1 MSTTAASTNLER
13 EAKLQ
18 APAGFRL
25 PELGGDGLVATGM
38 DPQRLVTVYVDT
50 PDLRIARWGSSLRYR
65 QGEGHDNGWTVK
77 LPSPT
82 NGSQLVRTE
91 VNFEGDDARKLPTA
105 AADLLRAYVRG
116 QELAPVARL
125 HTVRRG
131 VEIGDDAG
139 RRLAVVTDDEVS
151 VMDGRRV
158 ASRFRELEVELDPQA
173 EDDLSERLIDRLTRA
188 GAGPLDNVPKLV
200 RALGP
205 RAASPPDVEVAE
217 VDQDATVAE
226 VVRRELATSV
236 VRLLRHDAGVRL
248 GEDPEAVHQA
258 RVATRRVRSALRT
271 FRDVLDPEWGG
282 SLRGRLK
289 QVAGGLGAVRDTEV
303 LRDRLRSSGRSL
315 PEGDREGLE
324 ELVTMLESTRDE
336 ARERLLAAIR
346 EPTYVALL
354 DELVEAARE
363 PRVLEDAAG
372 APAVSELASALERPW
387 THLEHAVEG
396 AREDASDASLHAVR
410 IRAKRA
416 RYAAEAVS
424 PVFGKRAVA
433 FADAAA
439 DLQDVLGDHQDSV
452 VARAWLRT
460 AAQDGAD
467 AFVAG
472 ELAAIEAQAA
482 AEARAAWPKAWK
494 ALSRKRLRF
503 WV

>member
-1 MSTTAASTNLER
+1 VSTTAASTNLER

-25 PELGGDGLVATGM
+25 PELSGDGLVATGM
-38 DPQRLVTVYVDT
+38 EPQRLVTVYVDT
-50 PDLRIARWGSSLRYR
+50 PDLRIARWGSSLRHR
-65 QGEGHDNGWTVK
+65 HGEGQERGWTVK

-82 NGSQLVRTE
+82 NGTQLVRTE

-125 HTVRRG
+125 QTVRRG

-158 ASRFRELEVELDPQA
+158 ASRFRELEVELDPEA
-173 EDDLSERLIDRLTRA
+173 DDRLSEILIDRLTQA

-205 RAASPPDVEVAE
+205 RAASPPDVEVSE
-217 VDQDATVAE
+217 LDEHATVAD

-271 FRDVLDPEWGG
+271 FRDVLEPEWGR
-282 SLRGRLK
+282 SLRDRSK
-289 QVAGGLGAVRDTEV
+289 EVADGLGAVRDTEV
-303 LRDRLRSSGRSL
+303 LRDRLRSREASL
-315 PEGDREGLE
+315 PGGDRKALE
-324 ELVTMLESTRDE
+324 ELVTFLESTRNE
-336 ARERLLAAIR
+336 ARDRLLAAIR
-346 EPTYVALL
+346 EETYVDLL

-363 PRVLEDAAG
+363 PRVLEETAG
-372 APAVSELASALERPW
+372 APAASELRSALERPW
-387 THLEHAVEG
+387 QHLEHAVEG

-424 PVFGKRAVA
+424 PVFGKRAEA
-433 FADAAA
+433 FAQAAA
-439 DLQDVLGDHQDSV
+439 RLQDVLGDHQDSV
-452 VARAWLRT
+452 GARAWLRE
-460 AAQDGAD
+460 AVEDGAD

-503 WV
+503 WA

>member
-1 MSTTAASTNLER
+1 VSTTAASTNLER

-38 DPQRLVTVYVDT
+38 EPQRLVTVYVDT
-50 PDLRIARWGSSLRYR
+50 PDLRIARWGSSLRHR
-65 QGEGHDNGWTVK
+65 RGEGQRKGWTVK

-91 VNFEGDDARKLPTA
+91 VNFEGDDASKLPTA

-116 QELAPVARL
+116 QELTPVARL
-125 HTVRRG
+125 QTVRRG
-131 VEIGDDAG
+131 VVIGDDAG

-158 ASRFRELEVELDPQA
+158 ASRFRELEVELDPEA
-173 EDDLSERLIDRLTRA
+173 DDALSEILIDRLTQA

-217 VDQDATVAE
+217 LDEDATVAD
-226 VVRRELATSV
+226 VVRGELATSV

-248 GEDPEAVHQA
+248 GEDAEAVHQA

-282 SLRGRLK
+282 SLRDRLK
-289 QVAGGLGAVRDTEV
+289 QVADALGAVRDTEV
-303 LRDRLRSSGRSL
+303 LRDRLRSREPSL
-315 PEGDREGLE
+315 PGGDRQALE
-324 ELVTMLESTRDE
+324 ELVTTLESTRDE
-336 ARERLLAAIR
+336 ARKRLLAAIR
-346 EPTYVALL
+346 EETYVDLL
-354 DELVEAARE
+354 DELVEGARE

-372 APAVSELASALERPW
+372 APAASELRPALERPW
-387 THLEHAVEG
+387 RHLEHAVER
-396 AREDASDASLHAVR
+396 ALEDASDASLHAVR

-424 PVFGKRAVA
+424 PVFGKRAEG
-433 FADAAA
+433 FAKAAA
-439 DLQDVLGDHQDSV
+439 RLQDVLGDHQDSV
-452 VARAWLRT
+452 VARAWLRE
-460 AAQDGAD
+460 AAEGGAD

-482 AEARAAWPKAWK
+482 ADARAAWPKAWK

-503 WV
+503 WA

>member
-1 MSTTAASTNLER
+1 VSTKAASTNLER

-38 DPQRLVTVYVDT
+38 EPRRLVTVYVDT
-50 PDLRIARWGSSLRYR
+50 PDLRIARWGSSLRHR
-65 QGEGHDNGWTVK
+65 HGEGQERGWTVK

-125 HTVRRG
+125 QTVRRG
-131 VEIGDDAG
+131 VEIGDDEG

-158 ASRFRELEVELDPQA
+158 ASRFRELEVELDPEA
-173 EDDLSERLIDRLTRA
+173 DDGLSEILIDRLTQA

-217 VDQDATVAE
+217 LEEDATVAD

-271 FRDVLDPEWGG
+271 FRDVIDPEWGR
-282 SLRGRLK
+282 SLRDRLK
-289 QVAGGLGAVRDTEV
+289 GVADALGAVRDTEV
-303 LRDRLRSSGRSL
+303 LRDSLRSREPSL
-315 PEGDREGLE
+315 PEGDRKALE
-324 ELVTMLESTRDE
+324 ELVTMLETTRDE
-336 ARERLLAAIR
+336 ARERLLAAIG
-346 EPTYVALL
+346 EETYVELL
-354 DELVEAARE
+354 DELVEAARD

-372 APAVSELASALERPW
+372 APATSELRSALERPW
-387 THLEHAVEG
+387 QHLEHAVEG
-396 AREDASDASLHAVR
+396 AKEDASDASLHAVR

-424 PVFGKRAVA
+424 PVFGKRAEA
-433 FADAAA
+433 FAKAAA
-439 DLQDVLGDHQDSV
+439 ELQDVLGDHQDSV
-452 VARAWLRT
+452 VAREWLRV
-460 AAQDGAD
+460 AAEGGAD

-472 ELAAIEAQAA
+472 ELAATEAQAA

>member
-1 MSTTAASTNLER
+1 MSATAASTNLER

-38 DPQRLVTVYVDT
+38 EPRRLVTVYVDT
-50 PDLRIARWGSSLRYR
+50 PDLRIARWGSSLRHR
-65 QGEGHDNGWTVK
+65 QGEGWTVK

-105 AADLLRAYVRG
+105 AADLVRAFVRG

-125 HTVRRG
+125 QTLRRG
-131 VEIGDDAG
+131 VEIGDDVG

-158 ASRFRELEVELDPQA
+158 ASRFRELEVELDPEA
-173 EDDLSERLIDRLTRA
+173 DDDLSEILIDRLTQA

-217 VDQDATVAE
+217 LDEHATVAD

-271 FRDVLDPEWGG
+271 FRDVIEPDWGR
-282 SLRGRLK
+282 SLRGRL
-289 QVAGGLGAVRDTEV
+289 QAGGRH
-303 LRDRLRSSGRSL
+303 
-315 PEGDREGLE
+315 
-324 ELVTMLESTRDE
+324 
-336 ARERLLAAIR
+336 AR
-346 EPTYVALL
+346 
-354 DELVEAARE
+354 
-363 PRVLEDAAG
+363 G
-372 APAVSELASALERPW
+372 
-387 THLEHAVEG
+387 
-396 AREDASDASLHAVR
+396 
-410 IRAKRA
+410 RA
-416 RYAAEAVS
+416 RYRGPARPAPLE
-424 PVFGKRAVA
+424 GAVA
-433 FADAAA
+433 
-439 DLQDVLGDHQDSV
+439 
-452 VARAWLRT
+452 ARARS
-460 AAQDGAD
+460 QGS
-467 AFVAG
+467 G
-472 ELAAIEAQAA
+472 
-482 AEARAAWPKAWK
+482 
-494 ALSRKRLRF
+494 
-503 WV
+503 

>member
-1 MSTTAASTNLER
+1 VSTTAASTNLER

-38 DPQRLVTVYVDT
+38 EPQRLVTVYVDT

-65 QGEGHDNGWTVK
+65 QGEGQDKGWTVK

-125 HTVRRG
+125 QTVRRG
-131 VEIGDDAG
+131 VEIDDDAG

-158 ASRFRELEVELDPQA
+158 ASRFRELEVELDPEA
-173 EDDLSERLIDRLTRA
+173 DDDLSEILIDRLTQA
-188 GAGPLDNVPKLV
+188 GAGPIDNVPKLV

-217 VDQDATVAE
+217 LDEHATVAD

-271 FRDVLDPEWGG
+271 FRDVIEPDWGR
-282 SLRGRLK
+282 SLRDRLK
-289 QVAGGLGAVRDTEV
+289 GVADRLGAVRDTEV
-303 LRDRLRSSGRSL
+303 LCDRLRSREPSL
-315 PEGDREGLE
+315 PEGDRKGLA
-324 ELVTMLESTRDE
+324 ELVTILEMARDE
-336 ARERLLAAIR
+336 AREQLLEAIR

-363 PRVLEDAAG
+363 PRVLEGAAG
-372 APAVSELASALERPW
+372 APAASELRSALERPW
-387 THLEHAVEG
+387 VHLEHAVER

-424 PVFGKRAVA
+424 PVFGKPAA
-433 FADAAA
+433 GFAEAAA
-439 DLQDVLGDHQDSV
+439 RLQDVLGEHQDSV
-452 VARAWLRT
+452 VARAWLRET
-460 AAQDGAD
+460 AASGAD

-472 ELAAIEAQAA
+472 ELSAIEAQAA
-482 AEARAAWPKAWK
+482 AAARATWPKVWK

-503 WV
+503 WA

>member
-1 MSTTAASTNLER
+1 VSTTAASTNLER

-25 PELGGDGLVATGM
+25 PELSGDGLVATGM
-38 DPQRLVTVYVDT
+38 EPQRLVTVYVDT
-50 PDLRIARWGSSLRYR
+50 PDLRIARWGSSLRHR
-65 QGEGHDNGWTVK
+65 HGEGQERGWTVK

-82 NGSQLVRTE
+82 NGTQLVRTE

-125 HTVRRG
+125 QTVRRG

-158 ASRFRELEVELDPQA
+158 ASRFRELEVELDPEA
-173 EDDLSERLIDRLTRA
+173 DDRLSEILIDRLTQA

-205 RAASPPDVEVAE
+205 RAASPPDVEVSE
-217 VDQDATVAE
+217 LDDHATVAD

-271 FRDVLDPEWGG
+271 FRDVLEPEWGR
-282 SLRGRLK
+282 SLRDRLK
-289 QVAGGLGAVRDTEV
+289 GVADGLGAVRDTEV
-303 LRDRLRSSGRSL
+303 LRDRLRSREPSL
-315 PEGDREGLE
+315 PGGDRKALE
-324 ELVTMLESTRDE
+324 EFVTMLESTRNE
-336 ARERLLAAIR
+336 ARDRLLAAIR
-346 EPTYVALL
+346 EETYVDLL

-363 PRVLEDAAG
+363 PRVLEEAAG
-372 APAVSELASALERPW
+372 ALAASELRSALERPW
-387 THLEHAVEG
+387 QHLEHAVEG
-396 AREDASDASLHAVR
+396 AREDASDASLHDVR

-424 PVFGKRAVA
+424 PVFGKRAEA
-433 FADAAA
+433 FAQAAA
-439 DLQDVLGDHQDSV
+439 RLQDVLGDHQDSV
-452 VARAWLRT
+452 VARAWLRE
-460 AAQDGAD
+460 AAEDGAD

-472 ELAAIEAQAA
+472 ELAATEAQAA

-503 WV
+503 WA

>member
-1 MSTTAASTNLER
+1 VSTTAASTNLER

-65 QGEGHDNGWTVK
+65 HGEGHDNGWTVK

-173 EDDLSERLIDRLTRA
+173 DDDLSERLIDRLTQA

-217 VDQDATVAE
+217 VDEDATVAE

-289 QVAGGLGAVRDTEV
+289 QVAVGLGAVRDTEV

-315 PEGDREGLE
+315 PEGDRESLE
-324 ELVTMLESTRDE
+324 ELLTRLESTRDE

-372 APAVSELASALERPW
+372 APAASELASTLERPW
-387 THLEHAVEG
+387 KHLEHAVEV

-424 PVFGKRAVA
+424 PVFGKRAEA
-433 FADAAA
+433 FADAAT

-452 VARAWLRT
+452 VARAWLRG
-460 AAQDGAD
+460 AAQEGAD

>member
-1 MSTTAASTNLER
+1 VSTTAASTNLER

-38 DPQRLVTVYVDT
+38 EPQRLVTVYVDT
-50 PDLRIARWGSSLRYR
+50 PDLRIARWGSSLRHR
-65 QGEGHDNGWTVK
+65 QGEGWTVK

-105 AADLLRAYVRG
+105 AADLVRAYVRG

-125 HTVRRG
+125 QTVRRG
-131 VEIGDDAG
+131 VEIGDDVG

-158 ASRFRELEVELDPQA
+158 ASRFRELEVELDPEA
-173 EDDLSERLIDRLTRA
+173 DDDLSEILIDRLTQA
-188 GAGPLDNVPKLV
+188 GAGPIDNVPKLV

-217 VDQDATVAE
+217 LDEHATVAD

-271 FRDVLDPEWGG
+271 FRDVIEPDWGR
-282 SLRGRLK
+282 SLRDRLK
-289 QVAGGLGAVRDTEV
+289 GVAYRLGAVRDTEV
-303 LRDRLRSSGRSL
+303 LRDRLRSREPSL
-315 PEGDREGLE
+315 PEGDRKGLD
-324 ELVTMLESTRDE
+324 ELVTSLEMARDE
-336 ARERLLAAIR
+336 AREQLLEAIR

-363 PRVLEDAAG
+363 PRVLEGAAG
-372 APAVSELASALERPW
+372 APAASELRSVLERPW
-387 THLEHAVEG
+387 QHLEHAVER

-424 PVFGKRAVA
+424 PVFGKPAA
-433 FADAAA
+433 GFAEAAA
-439 DLQDVLGDHQDSV
+439 RLQDALGEHQDSV
-452 VARAWLRT
+452 VARAWLRET
-460 AAQDGAD
+460 AASGAD

-472 ELAAIEAQAA
+472 ELSAIEAQAA
-482 AEARAAWPKAWK
+482 AAVRATWPKAWK

-503 WV
+503 WA

>member
-1 MSTTAASTNLER
+1 VSTTASSTNLER

-25 PELGGDGLVATGM
+25 PELGGDGLVAKGM
-38 DPQRLVTVYVDT
+38 EPQRLVTVYVDT
-50 PDLRIARWGSSLRYR
+50 HDLRIARWGSSLRHR
-65 QGEGHDNGWTVK
+65 QGEGQEKGWTVK

-82 NGSQLVRTE
+82 NGSRLVRTE

-105 AADLLRAYVRG
+105 AADLVRAYVRG

-125 HTVRRG
+125 KTVRRG

-158 ASRFRELEVELDPQA
+158 ASRFRELEIELDPEA
-173 EDDLSERLIDRLTRA
+173 DDGVSEILIDRLMRA

-217 VDQDATVAE
+217 LDEHATVAD

-236 VRLLRHDAGVRL
+236 VRLLSHDAGVRL

-282 SLRGRLK
+282 SLRDRLK
-289 QVAGGLGAVRDTEV
+289 QVADALGAVRDTEV
-303 LRDRLRSSGRSL
+303 LRDRLRSREPSL
-315 PEGDREGLE
+315 PEGDRKGLE
-324 ELVTMLESTRDE
+324 ELVTMLESIRDE

-346 EPTYVALL
+346 EETYVALL

-372 APAVSELASALERPW
+372 AAAVSELRPALERPW
-387 THLEHAVEG
+387 QHLEHAVEQ
-396 AREDASDASLHAVR
+396 APEDASDASLHAVR

-424 PVFGKRAVA
+424 PVFGKRAEA
-433 FADAAA
+433 FAQAAA
-439 DLQDVLGDHQDSV
+439 RLQDVLGDHQDSV
-452 VARAWLRT
+452 VARAWLRE
-460 AAQDGAD
+460 AAEGGAD

-482 AEARAAWPKAWK
+482 ADARAAWPKAWK

-503 WV
+503 WA

>member
-1 MSTTAASTNLER
+1 VSTTAFSTNLER

-25 PELGGDGLVATGM
+25 PELGGDGLVATERE
-38 DPQRLVTVYVDT
+38 PQRLVTVYVDT
-50 PDLRIARWGSSLRYR
+50 PDLRIARWGSSLRHR
-65 QGEGHDNGWTVK
+65 QGEGWTVK

-91 VNFEGDDARKLPTA
+91 VNFEGDDASKLPTA

-125 HTVRRG
+125 QTVRRG
-131 VEIGDDAG
+131 VEIGDDVG
-139 RRLAVVTDDEVS
+139 RRLAMVTDDEVS

-158 ASRFRELEVELDPQA
+158 AGRFRELEVELDPEA
-173 EDDLSERLIDRLTRA
+173 DDDLSEILIDRLTQA
-188 GAGPLDNVPKLV
+188 GAGPIDNVPKLV

-205 RAASPPDVEVAE
+205 RAASQPDVEVAE
-217 VDQDATVAE
+217 LDEHATVAD

-271 FRDVLDPEWGG
+271 FRDVIEPDWGR
-282 SLRGRLK
+282 SLRDRLK
-289 QVAGGLGAVRDTEV
+289 GVADPLGAVRDTEV
-303 LRDRLRSSGRSL
+303 LRDRLRSREPSL
-315 PEGDREGLE
+315 PEGDRKSLD
-324 ELVTMLESTRDE
+324 ELVTILEVARDE
-336 ARERLLAAIR
+336 AREQLLEAIR

-363 PRVLEDAAG
+363 PRVLEGAAG
-372 APAVSELASALERPW
+372 APAASELQSTLERPW
-387 THLEHAVEG
+387 QHLEHAVER

-424 PVFGKRAVA
+424 PVFGKPAA
-433 FADAAA
+433 GFAEAAA
-439 DLQDVLGDHQDSV
+439 RLQDALGEHQDSV
-452 VARAWLRT
+452 VARAWLRET
-460 AAQDGAD
+460 AASGAD

-472 ELAAIEAQAA
+472 ELSAIEAQAA
-482 AEARAAWPKAWK
+482 AAVRATWPKAWK

>member
-1 MSTTAASTNLER
+1 VSTTAFSTNLER

-25 PELGGDGLVATGM
+25 PELGGDGLVATERE
-38 DPQRLVTVYVDT
+38 PQRLVTVYVDT
-50 PDLRIARWGSSLRYR
+50 PDLRIARWGSSLRHR
-65 QGEGHDNGWTVK
+65 QGEGWTVK

-91 VNFEGDDARKLPTA
+91 VNFEGDDASKLPTA

-125 HTVRRG
+125 QTIRRG
-131 VEIGDDAG
+131 VEIGDDVG
-139 RRLAVVTDDEVS
+139 RRLAMVTDDEVS

-158 ASRFRELEVELDPQA
+158 ASRFRELEVELDPEA
-173 EDDLSERLIDRLTRA
+173 DDDLSEILIDRLTQA
-188 GAGPLDNVPKLV
+188 GAGPIDNVPKLV

-217 VDQDATVAE
+217 LDEHATVAD

-271 FRDVLDPEWGG
+271 FRDVIEPDWGR
-282 SLRGRLK
+282 SLRDRLK
-289 QVAGGLGAVRDTEV
+289 GVADPLGAVRDTEV
-303 LRDRLRSSGRSL
+303 LRDRLRSREPSL
-315 PEGDREGLE
+315 PEGDRKSLD
-324 ELVTMLESTRDE
+324 ELVTILEVARDE
-336 ARERLLAAIR
+336 AREQLLEAIR

-363 PRVLEDAAG
+363 PRVLEGAAG
-372 APAVSELASALERPW
+372 APAASELQSTLERPW
-387 THLEHAVEG
+387 QHLEHAVER
-396 AREDASDASLHAVR
+396 AQEDASDASLHAVR

-424 PVFGKRAVA
+424 PVFGKRAEA
-433 FADAAA
+433 FAEAAA
-439 DLQDVLGDHQDSV
+439 RLQDALGEHQDSV
-452 VARAWLRT
+452 VARAWLRET
-460 AAQDGAD
+460 AASGAD

-472 ELAAIEAQAA
+472 ELSAIEAQA
-482 AEARAAWPKAWK
+482 
-494 ALSRKRLRF
+494 
-503 WV
+503 

>member
-1 MSTTAASTNLER
+1 VSTTAASTNLER

-25 PELGGDGLVATGM
+25 PELSGDGLVATGM
-38 DPQRLVTVYVDT
+38 EPQRLVTVYVDT
-50 PDLRIARWGSSLRYR
+50 PDLRIARWGSSLRHR
-65 QGEGHDNGWTVK
+65 HGEGQERGWTVK

-82 NGSQLVRTE
+82 NGTQLVRTE

-125 HTVRRG
+125 QTVRRG

-158 ASRFRELEVELDPQA
+158 ASRFRELEVELDPEA
-173 EDDLSERLIDRLTRA
+173 DDRLSEILIDRLTQA

-205 RAASPPDVEVAE
+205 RAASPPDVEVSE
-217 VDQDATVAE
+217 LDEHATVAD

-271 FRDVLDPEWGG
+271 FRDVLEPEWGR
-282 SLRGRLK
+282 SLRDRSK
-289 QVAGGLGAVRDTEV
+289 EVADGLGAVRDTEV
-303 LRDRLRSSGRSL
+303 LRDRLRSSEPSL
-315 PEGDREGLE
+315 PGGDRKALE
-324 ELVTMLESTRDE
+324 ELVTILESTRNE
-336 ARERLLAAIR
+336 ARDRLLAAIR
-346 EPTYVALL
+346 EETYVDLL

-363 PRVLEDAAG
+363 PRVLEEAAG
-372 APAVSELASALERPW
+372 APAASELRSALERPW
-387 THLEHAVEG
+387 QHLEHAVEG
-396 AREDASDASLHAVR
+396 AREEASDASLHVVR

-424 PVFGKRAVA
+424 PVFGKRAEA
-433 FADAAA
+433 FAQAAA
-439 DLQDVLGDHQDSV
+439 RLQDVLGDHQDSV
-452 VARAWLRT
+452 VARAWLRE
-460 AAQDGAD
+460 AAEDGAD

-503 WV
+503 WA

>member
-1 MSTTAASTNLER
+1 VSTAAASTNLER

-38 DPQRLVTVYVDT
+38 EPQRLVTVYVDT
-50 PDLRIARWGSSLRYR
+50 PDLQIARWGSSLRHR
-65 QGEGHDNGWTVK
+65 QGQGHERGWTVK

-91 VNFEGDDARKLPTA
+91 VKFEGDDARKLPTA
-105 AADLLRAYVRG
+105 AADLLRAYVRR

-125 HTVRRG
+125 QTVRRG
-131 VEIGDDAG
+131 VEIDDDEG

-173 EDDLSERLIDRLTRA
+173 DEGLSEILIDRLKQA

-217 VDQDATVAE
+217 LDEDATVAD
-226 VVRRELATSV
+226 VVREEFATSV

-271 FRDVLDPEWGG
+271 FRDVLDPEWGR

-289 QVAGGLGAVRDTEV
+289 GVADALGAVRDAEV
-303 LRDRLRSSGRSL
+303 LRDRLRSREPAL
-315 PEGDREGLE
+315 PGGDRKGLE
-324 ELVTMLESTRDE
+324 ELVTMLESTRTE
-336 ARERLLAAIR
+336 AREQLLAAIR
-346 EPTYVALL
+346 EETYVDLL
-354 DELVEAARE
+354 DELVEGARE

-372 APAVSELASALERPW
+372 APAASKLRPALERPW
-387 THLEHAVEG
+387 QHLEHAVEG
-396 AREDASDASLHAVR
+396 AREEASDASLHAVR

-424 PVFGKRAVA
+424 PVFGKRAEA
-433 FADAAA
+433 FAKAAA
-439 DLQDVLGDHQDSV
+439 GLQDVLGDHQDSV
-452 VARAWLRT
+452 VARAWLRE
-460 AAQDGAD
+460 AAEGGAD

-482 AEARAAWPKAWK
+482 AEARASWPKAWK
-494 ALSRKRLRF
+494 ALSRRRLRF
-503 WV
+503 WA

>member
-18 APAGFRL
+18 APAGFRV
-25 PELGGDGLVATGM
+25 PDLGGDGLVATEQK
-38 DPQRLVTVYVDT
+38 PQRLVTVYVDT

-65 QGEGHDNGWTVK
+65 QGEGQDKGWTVK

-105 AADLLRAYVRG
+105 AADLVRAYVRG

-125 HTVRRG
+125 QTVRRG
-131 VEIGDDAG
+131 VEIGDDVG

-158 ASRFRELEVELDPQA
+158 ASRFRELEVELDPEA
-173 EDDLSERLIDRLTRA
+173 DDDLSEILIDRLTQA
-188 GAGPLDNVPKLV
+188 GAGPIDNVPKLV

-217 VDQDATVAE
+217 LDEHATVAD

-271 FRDVLDPEWGG
+271 FRDVIEPDWGR
-282 SLRGRLK
+282 SLRDRLK
-289 QVAGGLGAVRDTEV
+289 GVAYRLGAVRDTEV
-303 LRDRLRSSGRSL
+303 LRDRLRSREPSL
-315 PEGDREGLE
+315 PEGDRKGLD
-324 ELVTMLESTRDE
+324 ELVTSLEMARDE
-336 ARERLLAAIR
+336 AREQLLEAIR

-363 PRVLEDAAG
+363 PRVLEGAAG
-372 APAVSELASALERPW
+372 APAASELRSVLERPW
-387 THLEHAVEG
+387 QHLEHAVER

-424 PVFGKRAVA
+424 PVFGKPAA
-433 FADAAA
+433 GFAEAAA
-439 DLQDVLGDHQDSV
+439 RLQDALGEHQDSV
-452 VARAWLRT
+452 VARAWLRET
-460 AAQDGAD
+460 AASGAD

-472 ELAAIEAQAA
+472 ELSAIEAQAA
-482 AEARAAWPKAWK
+482 AAVRATWPKAWK

>member
-1 MSTTAASTNLER
+1 
-13 EAKLQ
+13 
-18 APAGFRL
+18 
-25 PELGGDGLVATGM
+25 
-38 DPQRLVTVYVDT
+38 
-50 PDLRIARWGSSLRYR
+50 
-65 QGEGHDNGWTVK
+65 
-77 LPSPT
+77 
-82 NGSQLVRTE
+82 
-91 VNFEGDDARKLPTA
+91 
-105 AADLLRAYVRG
+105 
-116 QELAPVARL
+116 
-125 HTVRRG
+125 
-131 VEIGDDAG
+131 
-139 RRLAVVTDDEVS
+139 
-151 VMDGRRV
+151 MDGRRV

-173 EDDLSERLIDRLTRA
+173 EDDLSERLIDRLTQA

-217 VDQDATVAE
+217 VDEDATVAE

-248 GEDPEAVHQA
+248 GQDPEAVHQA

-303 LRDRLRSSGRSL
+303 LRDRLRSGGRSL
-315 PEGDREGLE
+315 PEGDRKGLE
-324 ELVTMLESTRDE
+324 ELLTRLESTRDE

-346 EPTYVALL
+346 EPSYVALL

-363 PRVLEDAAG
+363 PRVLEEAAG
-372 APAVSELASALERPW
+372 APAASELASALERPW
-387 THLEHAVEG
+387 KHLEHAVEG
-396 AREDASDASLHAVR
+396 AGEDASDASLHAVR

-424 PVFGKRAVA
+424 PVFGKRAEA

-452 VARAWLRT
+452 VARAWLRA

-503 WV
+503 WA

>member
-1 MSTTAASTNLER
+1 
-13 EAKLQ
+13 
-18 APAGFRL
+18 
-25 PELGGDGLVATGM
+25 
-38 DPQRLVTVYVDT
+38 
-50 PDLRIARWGSSLRYR
+50 
-65 QGEGHDNGWTVK
+65 
-77 LPSPT
+77 
-82 NGSQLVRTE
+82 
-91 VNFEGDDARKLPTA
+91 
-105 AADLLRAYVRG
+105 
-116 QELAPVARL
+116 
-125 HTVRRG
+125 
-131 VEIGDDAG
+131 
-139 RRLAVVTDDEVS
+139 
-151 VMDGRRV
+151 V
-158 ASRFRELEVELDPQA
+158 ASRFRELEIELDPEA
-173 EDDLSERLIDRLTRA
+173 DDGVSEILIDRLMRA

-217 VDQDATVAE
+217 LDEHATVAD

-236 VRLLRHDAGVRL
+236 VRLLSHDAGVRL

-282 SLRGRLK
+282 SLRDRLK
-289 QVAGGLGAVRDTEV
+289 QVADALGAVRDTEV
-303 LRDRLRSSGRSL
+303 LRDRLRSREPSL
-315 PEGDREGLE
+315 PEGDRKGLE
-324 ELVTMLESTRDE
+324 ELVTMLESIRDE

-346 EPTYVALL
+346 EETYVALL

-372 APAVSELASALERPW
+372 AAAVSELRPALERPW
-387 THLEHAVEG
+387 QHLEHAVEQ

-424 PVFGKRAVA
+424 AVFGKRAEA
-433 FADAAA
+433 FAQAAA
-439 DLQDVLGDHQDSV
+439 RLQDVLGDHQDSV
-452 VARAWLRT
+452 VARAWLRE
-460 AAQDGAD
+460 AAEGGAD

-482 AEARAAWPKAWK
+482 ADARAAWPKAWK

-503 WV
+503 WA

>member
-18 APAGFRL
+18 APAGFRV
-25 PELGGDGLVATGM
+25 PDLGGDGLVATEQK
-38 DPQRLVTVYVDT
+38 PQRLVTVYVDT
-50 PDLRIARWGSSLRYR
+50 PDLRIARWGSSLRHR
-65 QGEGHDNGWTVK
+65 QGEGQETGWTVK

-105 AADLLRAYVRG
+105 AADLVRAYVRG

-125 HTVRRG
+125 QTVRRG
-131 VEIGDDAG
+131 VEIGDDVG

-158 ASRFRELEVELDPQA
+158 ASRFRELEVELDPEA
-173 EDDLSERLIDRLTRA
+173 DDDLSEILIDRLTQA
-188 GAGPLDNVPKLV
+188 GAGPIDNVPKLV

-217 VDQDATVAE
+217 LDEHATVAD

-271 FRDVLDPEWGG
+271 FRDVIEPDWGR
-282 SLRGRLK
+282 SLRDRLK
-289 QVAGGLGAVRDTEV
+289 GVADRLGAVRDTEV
-303 LRDRLRSSGRSL
+303 LRDRLRSREPSL
-315 PEGDREGLE
+315 PEGDRKGLA
-324 ELVTMLESTRDE
+324 ELVTILQMARDE
-336 ARERLLAAIR
+336 AREQLLEAIR

-363 PRVLEDAAG
+363 PRVLEGAAG
-372 APAVSELASALERPW
+372 APAASELRSVLERPW
-387 THLEHAVEG
+387 QHLEHAVER

-424 PVFGKRAVA
+424 PVFGKPAA
-433 FADAAA
+433 GFAEAAA
-439 DLQDVLGDHQDSV
+439 RLQDALGEHQDSV
-452 VARAWLRT
+452 VARAWLRET
-460 AAQDGAD
+460 AASGAD

-472 ELAAIEAQAA
+472 ELSAIEAQAA
-482 AEARAAWPKAWK
+482 AAVRATWPKAWK

>member
-1 MSTTAASTNLER
+1 VSTTAASTNLER

-25 PELGGDGLVATGM
+25 PELGGDGLVATEM
-38 DPQRLVTVYVDT
+38 EPQRLVTVYVDT
-50 PDLRIARWGSSLRYR
+50 PDLRIARWGSSLRHR
-65 QGEGHDNGWTVK
+65 QGEGHEKGWTVK
-77 LPSPT
+77 LPSPA

-125 HTVRRG
+125 QTVRRG
-131 VEIGDDAG
+131 VEIADDVG

-158 ASRFRELEVELDPQA
+158 ASRFRELEVELDPEA
-173 EDDLSERLIDRLTRA
+173 DDDLSGILIDRLTQA

-205 RAASPPDVEVAE
+205 RAASPPDVEVAQLDE
-217 VDQDATVAE
+217 DATVAD

-271 FRDVLDPEWGG
+271 FRDVIEPEWGR
-282 SLRGRLK
+282 SLRDRSKG
-289 QVAGGLGAVRDTEV
+289 VADALGAVRDTEV
-303 LRDRLRSSGRSL
+303 LRDRLRSRESSL
-315 PEGDREGLE
+315 PEGDRKGLDQ
-324 ELVTMLESTRDE
+324 LVTMLEVTRDE
-336 ARERLLAAIR
+336 ARERLLAAIGD
-346 EPTYVALL
+346 PTYVALL

-372 APAVSELASALERPW
+372 APAASELPSALERPW
-387 THLEHAVEG
+387 QHLEDAVDE
-396 AREDASDASLHAVR
+396 AREDPSDASLHAVR

-424 PVFGKRAVA
+424 PVFGKRAEA
-433 FADAAA
+433 FAEAAA
-439 DLQDVLGDHQDSV
+439 DLQDELGEHQDSV
-452 VARAWLRT
+452 VARAWLRD
-460 AAQDGAD
+460 AAASGGD

-472 ELAAIEAQAA
+472 ELSAIEAHDAA
-482 AEARAAWPKAWK
+482 AIRATWPKAWK

-503 WV
+503 WA

>member
-38 DPQRLVTVYVDT
+38 EPQRLVTVYVDT
-50 PDLRIARWGSSLRYR
+50 PDLRIARWGSSLRHR
-65 QGEGHDNGWTVK
+65 QGEGWTVK

-105 AADLLRAYVRG
+105 AADLVRAYVRG

-125 HTVRRG
+125 QTVRRG
-131 VEIGDDAG
+131 VEIGDDVG

-158 ASRFRELEVELDPQA
+158 ASRFRELEVELDPEA
-173 EDDLSERLIDRLTRA
+173 DDDLSEILIDRLTQA
-188 GAGPLDNVPKLV
+188 GAGPIDNVPKLV

-217 VDQDATVAE
+217 LDEHATVAD

-271 FRDVLDPEWGG
+271 FRDVIEPDWGR
-282 SLRGRLK
+282 SLRDRLK
-289 QVAGGLGAVRDTEV
+289 GVAYRLGAVRDTEV
-303 LRDRLRSSGRSL
+303 LRDRLRSREPSL
-315 PEGDREGLE
+315 PEGDRKGLD
-324 ELVTMLESTRDE
+324 ELVTSLEMARDE
-336 ARERLLAAIR
+336 AREQLLEAIR

-363 PRVLEDAAG
+363 PRVLEGAAG
-372 APAVSELASALERPW
+372 APAASELRSVLERPW
-387 THLEHAVEG
+387 QHLEHAVER

-424 PVFGKRAVA
+424 PVFGKPAA
-433 FADAAA
+433 GFAEAAA
-439 DLQDVLGDHQDSV
+439 RLQDALGEHQDSV
-452 VARAWLRT
+452 VARAWLRET
-460 AAQDGAD
+460 AASGAD

-472 ELAAIEAQAA
+472 ELSAIEAQAA
-482 AEARAAWPKAWK
+482 AAVRATWPKAWK

>member
-1 MSTTAASTNLER
+1 VSTTASSTNLER

-38 DPQRLVTVYVDT
+38 EPQRLVTVYVDT
-50 PDLRIARWGSSLRYR
+50 PDLRIARWGSSLRHR
-65 QGEGHDNGWTVK
+65 QGEGQGKGWTVK

-105 AADLLRAYVRG
+105 AADLVRAYVRG

-125 HTVRRG
+125 QTVRRG

-158 ASRFRELEVELDPQA
+158 ASRFRELEVELDPEA
-173 EDDLSERLIDRLTRA
+173 DDGVSEILIDRLMRA

-217 VDQDATVAE
+217 LDEHATVAD
-226 VVRRELATSV
+226 VVRGELATSV

-282 SLRGRLK
+282 SLRDGLK
-289 QVAGGLGAVRDTEV
+289 QVADALGAVRDTEV
-303 LRDRLRSSGRSL
+303 LRDRLRSREPSL
-315 PEGDREGLE
+315 PEGDRKGLE
-324 ELVTMLESTRDE
+324 ELVAMLESTRDE

-346 EPTYVALL
+346 EETYVDLL

-372 APAVSELASALERPW
+372 AAAVSELRPALERPW
-387 THLEHAVEG
+387 QHLEHAVDE

-424 PVFGKRAVA
+424 PVFGKPAA
-433 FADAAA
+433 GFAEAAA
-439 DLQDVLGDHQDSV
+439 RLQDALGEHQDSV
-452 VARAWLRT
+452 VARAWLRE
-460 AAQDGAD
+460 AAASGAE

-472 ELAAIEAQAA
+472 ELSTIEAEAA
-482 AEARAAWPKAWK
+482 AAVRATWPKAWK

-503 WV
+503 WA

>member
-1 MSTTAASTNLER
+1 VSSTAASTNLER

-38 DPQRLVTVYVDT
+38 EPQRLVTVYVDT
-50 PDLRIARWGSSLRYR
+50 PDLRIARWGSSLRHR
-65 QGEGHDNGWTVK
+65 QGDGQDKGWTVK

-105 AADLLRAYVRG
+105 AADLVRAYVRG

-125 HTVRRG
+125 QTVRRS

-158 ASRFRELEVELDPQA
+158 ASRFRELEVELDPEA
-173 EDDLSERLIDRLTRA
+173 DDGLSEILIDRLTQA

-205 RAASPPDVEVAE
+205 RAASPPDVEVAALDE
-217 VDQDATVAE
+217 DATVAD

-271 FRDVLDPEWGG
+271 FRDVLDPEWGR
-282 SLRGRLK
+282 SLRDRLK
-289 QVAGGLGAVRDTEV
+289 QVADALGAVRDTEV
-303 LRDRLRSSGRSL
+303 LRDRLRSREPSL
-315 PEGDREGLE
+315 PEGDRQGLE
-324 ELVTMLESTRDE
+324 ELVTMLEVTRNE
-336 ARERLLAAIR
+336 AREQLLVAIR
-346 EPTYVALL
+346 EETYVDLL
-354 DELVEAARE
+354 DELVGAARE

-372 APAVSELASALERPW
+372 APAASELRPAIERPW
-387 THLEHAVEG
+387 QHLEHAVDE
-396 AREDASDASLHAVR
+396 AREDTSDASLHAVR

-416 RYAAEAVS
+416 RYAAEAVA
-424 PVFGKRAVA
+424 PVFGKRAEA
-433 FADAAA
+433 FAEAAA

-452 VARAWLRT
+452 VARAWLRE
-460 AAQDGAD
+460 AAEGGAD

-482 AEARAAWPKAWK
+482 ADARAAWPKAWK

-503 WV
+503 WA

>member
-1 MSTTAASTNLER
+1 VSTTAASTNLER

-18 APAGFRL
+18 APAGFRV
-25 PELGGDGLVATGM
+25 PDLGGDGLVATEQK
-38 DPQRLVTVYVDT
+38 PQRLVTVYVDT
-50 PDLRIARWGSSLRYR
+50 PDLRIARWGSSLRHR
-65 QGEGHDNGWTVK
+65 QGEGWTVK

-105 AADLLRAYVRG
+105 AADLVRAYVRG

-125 HTVRRG
+125 QTVRRG
-131 VEIGDDAG
+131 VEIGDDVG

-158 ASRFRELEVELDPQA
+158 ASRFRELEVELDPEA
-173 EDDLSERLIDRLTRA
+173 DDDLSEILIDRLTQA
-188 GAGPLDNVPKLV
+188 GAGPIDNVPKLV

-217 VDQDATVAE
+217 LDEHATVAD

-271 FRDVLDPEWGG
+271 FRDVIEPDWGR
-282 SLRGRLK
+282 SLRDRLK
-289 QVAGGLGAVRDTEV
+289 GVAYRLGAVRDTEV
-303 LRDRLRSSGRSL
+303 LRDRLRSREPSL
-315 PEGDREGLE
+315 PEGDRKGLD
-324 ELVTMLESTRDE
+324 ELVTSLEMARDE
-336 ARERLLAAIR
+336 AREQLLEAIR

-363 PRVLEDAAG
+363 PRVLEGAAG
-372 APAVSELASALERPW
+372 APAASELRSVLERPW
-387 THLEHAVEG
+387 QHLEHAVER

-424 PVFGKRAVA
+424 PVFGKPAA
-433 FADAAA
+433 GFAEAAA
-439 DLQDVLGDHQDSV
+439 RLQDALGEHQDSV
-452 VARAWLRT
+452 VARAWLRET
-460 AAQDGAD
+460 AASGAD

-472 ELAAIEAQAA
+472 ELSAIEAQAA
-482 AEARAAWPKAWK
+482 AAVRATWPKAWK